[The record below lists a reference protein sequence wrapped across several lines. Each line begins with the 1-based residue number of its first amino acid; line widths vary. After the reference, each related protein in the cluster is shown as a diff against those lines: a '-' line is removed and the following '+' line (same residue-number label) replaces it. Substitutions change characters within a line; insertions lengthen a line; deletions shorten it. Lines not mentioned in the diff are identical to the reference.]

1 MTRRDAMMRDAQ
13 MMEEGEGYDDEMM
26 KQLEAAYGPGYAQLM
41 GGAATQEKHAG
52 FVVTIEGYSPY
63 KKIGDLLDPPNVKD
77 DASRWG
83 FVTRLQN
90 LKQFLHLDV
99 NSPMEIWPAM
109 KDAQHFKLETGPA
122 DPDGDVPVG
131 VGEWLFIPDPPAP
144 GTVPTPGAYAMSMAQ
159 RAGTWILIDPMT
171 KETISAEAVK
181 DQYGNPAVDNMGKPR
196 KIVHDYWFKLQFKLK
211 WKDAPKTTLATG
223 AATGAKRR

>member
-1 MTRRDAMMRDAQ
+1 MRDAQ

-52 FVVTIEGYSPY
+52 FVIMIEGYSPY

-77 DASRWG
+77 QPTKWG

-90 LKQFLHLDV
+90 LKQFRHLDV
-99 NSPMEIWPAM
+99 NSPLEIWPPM

-122 DPDGDVPVG
+122 DPDADIPMG
-131 VGEWLFIPDPPAP
+131 VGAWQFIPEPPAP
-144 GTVPTPGAYAMSMAQ
+144 GTTQGAGLYGMGMAQ
-159 RAGTWILIDPMT
+159 RNGTWILIDPMT
-171 KETISAEAVK
+171 KETISAEPVK
-181 DQYGNPAVDNMGKPR
+181 DQYGNPAVDNMGKP
-196 KIVHDYWFKLQFKLK
+196 KKTVHDYWFKLQFKLK
-211 WKDAPKTTLATG
+211 WTDAPKTTMATG
-223 AATGAKRR
+223 APASGGKRR